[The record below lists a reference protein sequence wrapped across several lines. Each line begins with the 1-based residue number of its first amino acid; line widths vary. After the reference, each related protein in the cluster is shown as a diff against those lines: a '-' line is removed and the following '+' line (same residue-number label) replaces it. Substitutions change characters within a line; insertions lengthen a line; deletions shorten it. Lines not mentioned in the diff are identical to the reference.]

1 MIGLPVQCA
10 YAILESRRSFMP
22 TPSISRDDRIELRAS
37 REQKRLL
44 SAAAAYERLDLTS
57 FVMRTALPVAEEIVA
72 RHERIVL
79 SARDSVRVLDLLEHP
94 PKPTPALRAAK
105 RRKQRV

>member
-10 YAILESRRSFMP
+10 YAILETGGFFMP
-22 TPSISRDDRIELRAS
+22 TPSITRDDRIELRAS